1 MKLKKLSALCL
12 AASSM
17 MVATTAMA
25 WQSEDG
31 MHEVTGNISLLSDY
45 VFRGIS
51 QTSNKPAIQGGL
63 DYGHA
68 SGFYLGTW
76 GSNVD
81 FGSGDDA
88 KSEFNIWGGFASEIG
103 DTGIGYDLGVV
114 RYLYPGVSGDYDFNE
129 IYAGLSYSFFSLG
142 VWHSSNF
149 ANSGDTGTYYNL
161 GFEYGLPYE
170 ITFMA
175 SIGYQDLDS
184 NIGKSYNDFMI
195 GVSKNFADL
204 DFSLTW
210 TDTDSDGYDNLDDN
224 DLAKNIF
231 TFSVSKSF

>member
-1 MKLKKLSALCL
+1 MKFKKISALCL
-12 AASSM
+12 ATSSM

-25 WQSEDG
+25 WESEDG

-51 QTSNKPAIQGGL
+51 NTDNNPAIQGGL

-103 DTGIGYDLGVV
+103 DTGIGYDVGVV
-114 RYLYPGVSGDYDFNE
+114 RYIYPGVSGDLDFNE
-129 IYAGLSYSFFSLG
+129 IYAGLSYSFFSFG

-149 ANSGDTGTYYNL
+149 LNLGEDGTYYNL

-170 ITFMA
+170 ITLFA
-175 SIGYQDLDS
+175 GIGYQDLDS
-184 NIGKSYNDFMI
+184 DIGESYSDYLI
-195 GVSKNFADL
+195 GVSKTFADL
-204 DFSLTW
+204 DFAVTW
-210 TDTDSDGYDNLDDN
+210 TDTDSDGEDFAGDK
-224 DLAKNIF
+224 DLVDNIF
-231 TFSVSKSF
+231 TFSVAKSF